1 MKTLILWF
9 AAILL
14 GLAVGI
20 VSAFWMA
27 GWLTG
32 DMPFNRTSVAIEGW
46 ESNWAIGSDAADPY
60 TRAYIARRGL
70 LAMNKSESVYFLRET
85 DSSGEP
91 LREACNYVMEGGDM
105 PSRWWSVT
113 LYAADDFLAPNQD
126 DAHSVDASDFALRGG
141 WRAVIQSA
149 PPSDDVFWISSRNA
163 GRFNLA
169 LRLYSP
175 DDAVLEDVHRAVL
188 PPEIRRTGCRAE
200 EGA

>member
-32 DMPFNRTSVAIEGW
+32 VMPFNRTSVIIEGW

-91 LREACNYVMEGGDM
+91 LREACDYIMEGGAM
-105 PSRWWSVT
+105 PARWWSVT
-113 LYAADDFLAPNQD
+113 LYAADDFLARNEN
-126 DAHSVDASDFALRGG
+126 DAHSVDASDFAMRGD
-141 WRAVIQSA
+141 WRAAIQSSRPA
-149 PPSDDVFWISSRNA
+149 EDALWISSRNA
-163 GRFNLA
+163 GRFNLV

-175 DDAVLEDVHRAVL
+175 EDTVLEDVQTAVS
-188 PPEIRRTGCRAE
+188 PPVIRRTECRAE
-200 EGA
+200 EDA